1 MTVTLTQSGD
11 RGVPGPSP
19 WVTRVPRPRA
29 AVRLF
34 CFPPAGGSAI
44 SFRGWDRLLPDEI
57 EPCAVE
63 YPGRGRRRAE
73 PSATRLAPLANAASD
88 GLLPLLDMPYAV
100 FGHCMGALLAFEILR
115 RMPQFDAAPPV
126 ALVVAG
132 SRAPSVAPP
141 DPPLH
146 RLGDDELVSQLRALG
161 GTPDEVLVNPQASRF
176 FFGALRADLE
186 AAETYD
192 GTAMPEPKLQ
202 CPIFAYLG
210 RDDADLR
217 RDQVEPWVQE
227 THGPGTVREMAG
239 DHFFVKS
246 AEPVLV
252 AQLTADILRSLV

>member
-1 MTVTLTQSGD
+1 MPMLTQSRD
-11 RGVPGPSP
+11 RGVPAPLP
-19 WVTRVPRPRA
+19 WVRRVPRPRA
-29 AVRLF
+29 VVRLF

-44 SFRGWDRLLPDEI
+44 GFKGWDHLLPDEI

-73 PSATRLAPLANAASD
+73 PSATRLAPLANAARD

-115 RMPQFDAAPPV
+115 RLPQVDAAPPV

-146 RLGDDELVSQLRALG
+146 RLGDDQLLSHLRALG
-161 GTPDEVLVNPQASRF
+161 GTPDELLVNPQASRF
-176 FFGALRADLE
+176 FFRALRADLE
-186 AAETYD
+186 AAETYG

-202 CPIFAYLG
+202 CPIFAYIG
-210 RDDADLR
+210 RDDEDLR
-217 RDQVEPWVQE
+217 RDQVDPWARE
-227 THGPGTVREMAG
+227 THGPGTVRELTG

-246 AEPVLV
+246 AERILITQV
-252 AQLTADILRSLV
+252 TADILGSLR